1 MEETFCT
8 ERTVKPVALR
18 MAKTL
23 WSFGH
28 SECSRAKNLSEQY
41 IALLLRFHM
50 YEKLVVFI
58 YHIFVYD

>member
-8 ERTVKPVALR
+8 EGTVKPIALR

-23 WSFGH
+23 WPFGH
-28 SECSRAKNLSEQY
+28 SECRRAENLSEQY

-50 YEKLVVFI
+50 YKKLVVFI
-58 YHIFVYD
+58 YHTFVYD